1 MVPNLIYKSHPDK
14 NLEVHI
20 SGVVEKCRKCTSLP
34 IAIVAAFFHDL
45 GKMNPNFQMLLK
57 GINNGKYSR
66 HSYLSAI
73 SLFNYL
79 KENEKQCHDLLQAKS
94 KNDFRI
100 KIIQTV
106 TLIAHHHGDIPDFE
120 SLLNSDELSIASKFL
135 SNNSMPV
142 SDFMTQNLSC
152 IHKSFAN
159 EYVEKQFTT
168 ICNYIPSI
176 HGEIWKQDSLNY
188 FMDTQFAFASL
199 IQSDKIDASEY
210 NHSNFQNEIYSSK
223 RQISKVLKKTFAD
236 FDTSQKPLNKLRTS
250 IRLES
255 IKKLTQ
261 TLDTN
266 KRVFTLT
273 APTGA
278 GKTFTLLA
286 LANEIQKRGDYGIIY
301 ALPFLSITDQVQ
313 DILQKL
319 KIDYLPISSKSQN
332 KEAEKAY
339 IIYEQSPT
347 FENLETVIQSC
358 FAEEIFDHPFIVTTF
373 VQIFETLVSNH
384 NSVLLK
390 LPNFA
395 KRIFLIDEIQ
405 ALPPRLYIFFSALI
419 EAFCRKNDS
428 YAILST
434 ATMPKF
440 VFPQKGNVI
449 PDEKRPDM
457 LFKDY
462 AKNQPIDLCNPLKY
476 FFQDVFNRYQITLIN
491 ENKFTIKEL
500 AQHVRS
506 QEKSCLIILNT
517 IGDTKLLFNE
527 LCDENNIILLNTHF
541 IPVDRTNKIKKV
553 TELLANNKKVVLI
566 STQLIEAGV
575 DIDFPIIYRDLCPL
589 PNLIQSA
596 GRCNRNKKFD
606 FGTVYFFK
614 LCKEQGKASSEIVY
628 GKDAAQFLKFSK
640 NKILKDIQ
648 EKDLFNLQSD
658 FFEYLKN
665 NLSIGDFEHNGHK
678 TNMIECINNARFE
691 SLGNFKLI
699 DEYTFGKQYHYYIP
713 IDKNDHSY
721 DKLVDL
727 MKQSLHYEKYSKERK
742 LCKNRINA
750 MLKLMSDRMLNIR
763 INSKQNAPNFSNRE
777 EYFGIRVLADP
788 NIYSPITGLDLGTNN
803 LLL

>member
-1 MVPNLIYKSHPDK
+1 MVSNLNYKSHPNK

-34 IAIVAAFFHDL
+34 VAIVAAFFHDL
-45 GKMNPNFQMLLK
+45 GKINPNFQIMLK
-57 GINNGKYSR
+57 GISNGKYSK
-66 HSYLSAI
+66 HSYLSVI

-79 KENEKQCHDLLQAKS
+79 KENEKQCKDLLQAKS
-94 KNDFRI
+94 NDDFRI
-100 KIIQTV
+100 KIIQTAA
-106 TLIAHHHGDIPDFE
+106 LIAHHHGNLPDFE
-120 SLLNSDELSIASKFL
+120 FLLNKDELIIANNFL

-142 SDFMTQNLSC
+142 SDFMTQNLSFK
-152 IHKSFAN
+152 HNSFTNAS
-159 EYVEKQFTT
+159 VGKQFNA
-168 ICNYIPSI
+168 ICNYIPYI
-176 HGEIWKQDSLNY
+176 HDKIWEQDALNY
-188 FMDTQFAFASL
+188 FMDTQFAFAAL

-210 NHSNFQNEIYSSK
+210 SRSLFHDEISSSK
-223 RQISKVLKKTFAD
+223 QRIEEVLKKTFVD
-236 FDTSQKPLNKLRTS
+236 FDASQKPLNKLRTS

-255 IKKLTQ
+255 VEKLTKI
-261 TLDTN
+261 LDTN

-286 LANEIQKRGDYGIIY
+286 LANEIQKRGDYGIVY

-313 DILQKL
+313 NILQKL
-319 KIDYLPISSKSQN
+319 KIGYLPISSKSQN
-332 KEAEKAY
+332 KKAEKAY
-339 IIYEQSPT
+339 KIYEQSPT
-347 FENLETVIQSC
+347 PENLEAILQSS

-405 ALPPRLYIFFSALI
+405 VLPPRLYVFFAALI

-428 YAILST
+428 YAILAT

-449 PDEKRPDM
+449 PNEKRPDI

-462 AKNQPIDLCNPLKY
+462 TKNQPIDLCDPLKY
-476 FFQDVFNRYQITLIN
+476 FFQDVFNRYKITLIN
-491 ENKFTIKEL
+491 EDKFTIKEL

-527 LCDENNIILLNTHF
+527 LCDEKNIILLNTHF
-541 IPVDRTNKIKKV
+541 IPVDRTNKIRKV
-553 TELLANNKKVVLI
+553 TEILAKNKKVVLI

-596 GRCNRNKKFD
+596 GRCNRNKTLEY
-606 FGTVYFFK
+606 GTVYFFK
-614 LCKEQGKASSEIVY
+614 LCKEHGKASSEIVY
-628 GKDAAQFLKFSK
+628 GKDAAQFLDFSK
-640 NKILKDIQ
+640 NKIVKDIK
-648 EKDLFNLQSD
+648 EKDLFNLQSE

-665 NLSIGDFEHNGHK
+665 NLSVGDFEYNEHK
-678 TNMIECINNARFE
+678 ANMIECINKARFE

-699 DEYTFGKQYHYYIP
+699 DEHTFGEQYCYYIP
-713 IDKNDHSY
+713 KNENDHSY
-721 DKLVDL
+721 DDLVYL
-727 MKQSLHYEKYSKERK
+727 MKQSLHYEKYNKERK
-742 LCKNRINA
+742 LCKNRING

-763 INSKQNAPNFSNRE
+763 INSKQNAPNFSNGE
-777 EYFGIRVLADP
+777 EYFGIRVLADL
-788 NIYSPITGLDLGTNN
+788 NRYSSITGLDLGTNN